1 MEGRSTDRNPFDQL
15 LQLSELGPDAHCCC
29 SSLSWGRMPIVAIV
43 SISIRLGET
52 YQNGAGGNRSDVV
65 CIRIALRLRL
75 IRPVLVLIPHPM
87 DPVSR

>member
-29 SSLSWGRMPIVAIV
+29 SSLSWGRMPIVLSSLSLSAWGKLTRTV
-43 SISIRLGET
+43 RVATGVMWC
-52 YQNGAGGNRSDVV
+52 GMW
-65 CIRIALRLRL
+65 IALRLRL